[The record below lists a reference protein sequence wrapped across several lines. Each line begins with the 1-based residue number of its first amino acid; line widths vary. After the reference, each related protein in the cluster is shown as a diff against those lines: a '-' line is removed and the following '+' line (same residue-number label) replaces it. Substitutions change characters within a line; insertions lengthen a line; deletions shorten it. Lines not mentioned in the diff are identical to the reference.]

1 MPRPPGV
8 SAVPVAA
15 SVIRAYWRSSHGK
28 AMTGSDMSC
37 FLRFMKAAMAA
48 SGNGP
53 PLYPES
59 FLVSLNNG
67 AAIIAKSLMW
77 VRKKLQRPTND
88 LMVLTSVGALAVS
101 MAFSLFLPGLIP
113 SGIRVNPR

>member
-1 MPRPPGV
+1 M

-67 AAIIAKSLMW
+67 AAMIAKSLMW
-77 VRKKLQRPTND
+77 VWKKLQRPTND
-88 LMVLTSVGALAVS
+88 LMVLTLAKGS
-101 MAFSLFLPGLIP
+101 GSLDGLQFIL
-113 SGIRVNPR
+113 SGFDSFRR